1 MSTTVLFRLTINNTV
16 FSTMH
21 CISVVL
27 ESPSWERQKHLEAG
41 PRLWHAAVNV
51 NQATLMIVGMIIHMY
66 ILGDP

>member
-1 MSTTVLFRLTINNTV
+1 
-16 FSTMH
+16 MH
-21 CISVVL
+21 GISVVL